1 MITGISSNL
10 QALSAFATS
19 QAVTADNV
27 ANVNTDGYQS
37 ARVTLETGQGG
48 TGVAVQEIS
57 RDQTPGPLRY
67 EERPVET
74 ADGRTEGEWTAVE
87 GGNVDLAA
95 QMVHMTTDA
104 NAYFANLAA
113 VRTQDELVGSI
124 LNVTA

>member
-1 MITGISSNL
+1 MINGISSNL

-48 TGVAVQEIS
+48 YGVAVQEIT
-57 RDQTPGPLRY
+57 RDQTPGPLHF
-67 EERPVET
+67 EDIPVET

-87 GGNVDLAA
+87 GSNVDLST
-95 QMVHMTTDA
+95 QMVNMIIDK
-104 NAYFANLAA
+104 NAYAANLASI
-113 VRTQDELVGSI
+113 RTQDELIGSI
-124 LNVTA
+124 LNMTA